1 MRLLRRKWKGLLKFI
16 GPILFIYLIIRV
28 VDPRTTANILIEIQP
43 LTAILSIFLFP
54 LLIFTLT
61 ARWRMICRWLEME
74 VPFIKLFHVHYIS
87 WFLGLIPF
95 IGISQVAKFVY
106 LREDKK
112 AAGPIAASIT
122 LDKVFD
128 VLGHVLFGLF
138 AFVYFP
144 RSYFQDK
151 YIWFILAVVLLI
163 IVVTLLFWNKLWI
176 LSTNFL
182 KKLTSKKLQR
192 LGENLEI
199 NLSQSW
205 SQFNWKFFTL
215 IFGISIVIGILR
227 SLALFLLALSL
238 NINVT
243 FGFMVACRALIGI
256 VNVVPVTVNGL
267 GTRDAILLFTFPL
280 INASSEAAV
289 ALSFLAF
296 LWILCFRFSGIFFW
310 LKNPLPVRSRN
321 LSPGK

>member
-1 MRLLRRKWKGLLKFI
+1 
-16 GPILFIYLIIRV
+16 
-28 VDPRTTANILIEIQP
+28 
-43 LTAILSIFLFP
+43 
-54 LLIFTLT
+54 
-61 ARWRMICRWLEME
+61 ME
-74 VPFIKLFHVHYIS
+74 VPFIKLFQVHYIS

-163 IVVTLLFWNKLWI
+163 IVVTLLFWSKLWI

-205 SQFNWKFFTL
+205 SQFNWKFFML
-215 IFGISIVIGILR
+215 IFGISIIIGILR

-267 GTRDAILLFTFPL
+267 GTRDAILLFIFPL

-310 LKNPLPVRSRN
+310 LKNPLPVRSRTFRSEEVKGSSKIKKGN
-321 LSPGK
+321 NSYF